1 LRPNILHTP
10 VIQMPVSLNQV
21 PAAFDRLKGGAMA
34 SDLHT
39 TENRLFGRHLEAE
52 CVRVNTQRAQVVRA
66 LLFLVLSCGLST
78 ANAAPKPAGT
88 TDAAQASPKA
98 NAVQVS
104 PTANATQVSPKAN
117 AAQANSTA
125 NAAQAGPK
133 ATHHTNLDRSG
144 KARKGRA
151 SYYGRN
157 FYTKKMADGTP
168 MDPQSNIAASKT
180 LPIGTKARVTN
191 LQNGA
196 SEVVEIRDR
205 GPYIKNRIVD
215 VTPKTADKLGLKEDG
230 TAPVVVKPIEVPQA
244 DGSVKAGAGA
254 ADSAGGKSSVDAQVR
269 GSP

>member
-1 LRPNILHTP
+1 MEN
-10 VIQMPVSLNQV
+10 
-21 PAAFDRLKGGAMA
+21 
-34 SDLHT
+34 DLHT
-39 TENRLFGRHLEAE
+39 AGNWRPGRFPEAE
-52 CVRVNTQRAQVVRA
+52 WMRLKAQPAQVLRA
-66 LLFLVLSCGLST
+66 LLLLVMWCGLST
-78 ANAAPKPAGT
+78 AIPAPKQAST
-88 TDAAQASPKA
+88 TRDLAQASPKTATRDAAQASPKA
-98 NAVQVS
+98 
-104 PTANATQVSPKAN
+104 
-117 AAQANSTA
+117 
-125 NAAQAGPK
+125 
-133 ATHHTNLDRSG
+133 THHTALDRSG

-230 TAPVVVKPIEVPQA
+230 TAPVVVKPIAVPQT

-254 ADSAGGKSSVDAQVR
+254 ADTPGGKSSVDAQVGR
-269 GSP
+269 SP